1 MFASMPVFGIITAS
15 DMPTGPA
22 QSKMDP
28 RVTDGQTLL
37 AALAGWRNGLNRI
50 EMRALLT
57 SFRHGRSPGKTRMR
71 PRMATLAPDQRREA
85 VAKLN
90 EKPILALTMSL
101 SRDHDP
107 TSHFYP
113 IDLTDGDRETRTLDL
128 GIMGAEL
135 GR

>member
-22 QSKMDP
+22 PSKMDP

-57 SFRHGRSPGKTRMR
+57 SFRHGRSPHIHLDVVSSRIPAFITSS
-71 PRMATLAPDQRREA
+71 
-85 VAKLN
+85 
-90 EKPILALTMSL
+90 SL
-101 SRDHDP
+101 SLPRDVRLGSRFQSRMS
-107 TSHFYP
+107 T
-113 IDLTDGDRETRTLDL
+113 IDVSPKPLPKQPARERRQNPSFQK
-128 GIMGAEL
+128 I
-135 GR
+135 

>member
-22 QSKMDP
+22 PSKMDP

-57 SFRHGRSPGKTRMR
+57 SFRHGRSPAKTRNETSDGTM
-71 PRMATLAPDQRREA
+71 APDQRREA
-85 VAKLN
+85 VAEFN
-90 EKPILALTMSL
+90 EKPILALTMCL
-101 SRDHDP
+101 QWDHDP
-107 TSHFYP
+107 TSHFPEVLY
-113 IDLTDGDRETRTLDL
+113 L
-128 GIMGAEL
+128 
-135 GR
+135 